1 MAQAN
6 IKAVITAED
15 RASGVLKGFSGAVES
30 VNDKIAASAK
40 RAGQALIIAASA
52 STVFALKSAADFEQT
67 RIGLEN
73 MLGSADKARV
83 LLKDIS
89 RFAAETPFEFPE
101 LAQATRQL
109 VAFGFS
115 AEEAFDTMKQLGNVS
130 AAVGAPI
137 NDLAYLMGTLRAQ
150 GRAFTIDIR
159 QFAMRGIPIYEYLG
173 KVLGKNTQQITEMI
187 EAGQIGFP
195 EVQKAFQLLAGEG
208 GKWGDTMQRQS
219 KSLSGLFSTLKD
231 VLGQTAR
238 ELIGITQ
245 EGDIKEGSAFALLR
259 DAVTSLTQNLPTLIA
274 QLKEIVRDIIPQLK
288 QWASNVAE
296 VSRQVAEHL
305 GPKLA
310 ELWNTIETKLL
321 PSLERLW
328 RDVLQPLIPV
338 IGTVLVMAIGF
349 AIEAM
354 TLLIDIVSSVI
365 NVWLNLIQGARN
377 LGQTVVNV
385 FQWIMDKGNELKGWF
400 NGLHPAIRIAVAGI
414 ADTLMGP
421 FDEAFRFI
429 ISNANRAADAVGKLR
444 SAAGGGGDTNKL
456 VNGFTF
462 LRGILPG
469 FASGTSSAPG
479 GMALVGEDG
488 PEIVNLP
495 RGSQVIPNSQVPHNQ
510 MGGGSVTLNVNVGM
524 YAGSEME
531 KRRMAETLF
540 NALKDVA
547 TAKNT
552 TLQGM
557 MQ

>member
-1 MAQAN
+1 MASQAN

-15 RASGVLKGFSGAVES
+15 RASATLKKFSGAVES
-30 VNDKIAASAK
+30 ANDKIVTGAK
-40 RAGQALIIAASA
+40 RAATALTLAGTAAA
-52 STVFALKSAADFEQT
+52 GFAIKSAADFEQT

-89 RFAAETPFEFPE
+89 KFAAETPFEFPE

-109 VAFGFS
+109 VAFGFTG
-115 AEEAFDTMKQLGNVS
+115 EEAFETMKQLGNVS

-173 KVLGKNTQQITEMI
+173 KVLNKNTQEITAMI

-195 EVQKAFQLLAGEG
+195 EVQKAFTLLAGEG
-208 GKWGDTMQRQS
+208 GKWGDTMARQS

-231 VLGQTAR
+231 TLGQTAR

-259 DAVTSLTQNLPTLIA
+259 DAVASLIKNLPTLIA

-296 VSRQVAEHL
+296 VARQIAEYL
-305 GPKLA
+305 GPKIG
-310 ELWNTIETKLL
+310 ELWGVIQAKLL
-321 PSLERLW
+321 PTLERLW

-338 IGTVLVMAIGF
+338 IGTVLVIAIG
-349 AIEAM
+349 AA
-354 TLLIDIVSSVI
+354 IDILARLISISTGVI
-365 NVWLNLIQGARN
+365 NIWLNLIQWAKN
-377 LGQTVVNV
+377 TGQTVVNV
-385 FQWIMDKGNELKGWF
+385 FQWIMDKGNQLKAWF
-400 NGLHPAIRIAVAGI
+400 NGLHPAIRGAMVGVAD
-414 ADTLMGP
+414 ALMGP

-429 ISNANRAADAVGKLR
+429 ISNAERAVSAVNRLR
-444 SAAGGGGDTNKL
+444 SASGGGGGSNL
-456 VNGFTF
+456 VRGFNV
-462 LRGILPG
+462 LRNVLPG
-469 FASGTSSAPG
+469 FASGTDYAPG
-479 GMALVGEDG
+479 GVALVGEKG

-495 RGSQVIPNSQVPHNQ
+495 KGSQVVPNSQVPRSQ
-510 MGGGSVTLNVNVGM
+510 FGGGGTINITVQAGAFMSSQQDARKYAKMIMDAYKDLM
-524 YAGSEME
+524 AGSGV
-531 KRRMAETLF
+531 T
-540 NALKDVA
+540 V
-547 TAKNT
+547 
-552 TLQGM
+552 
-557 MQ
+557 